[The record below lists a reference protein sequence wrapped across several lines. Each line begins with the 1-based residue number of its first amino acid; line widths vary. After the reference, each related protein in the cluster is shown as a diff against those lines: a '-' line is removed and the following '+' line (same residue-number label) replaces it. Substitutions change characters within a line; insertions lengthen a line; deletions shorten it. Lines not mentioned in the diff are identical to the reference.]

1 MKNKIED
8 EPNNIFVQYLTEKQK
23 SDNWEINFSQL
34 IDEKLLKLRDKKSV
48 KAFFE
53 LILSDQI
60 ELAKN
65 KRFPYEYTVK
75 LANNNFK
82 NKLTGILKCVELYHL
97 YTKEI
102 SSCIRWNEFEK
113 ITGNVFSDFGICKE
127 IKKLKLSPPE
137 IKILFKTVSGFLM
150 GQHPVFLNDM
160 QLNPEELIDFSL
172 LLSDE
177 QNALLKQDLIC
188 LQIDQ
193 DGVSIRTTITKK
205 TLSLIGN
212 LTPNNKLKTTVVA
225 KDSLFEIIKCDD
237 LEKVNLQYATN
248 MNTTFNDFCALS
260 QKITKNENLSL
271 LLHGAP
277 GTGKTEFAKQLTKN
291 VNGTLFQLN
300 FPQIQS
306 KWIGETEKN
315 IRRAF
320 MAYEEAWTK
329 SKEPIILLINE
340 ADGLMN
346 KRVSVNTSN
355 DAFANQAQTELLE
368 QLEKFNGILIATTN
382 LLGNIDSAFH
392 RRFLFKTE
400 IQAPDATGRTNFLKQ
415 SSIYH
420 LLNPMQ
426 ISTLNQSCFTIAELK
441 NLEQKIN
448 LIQRIRNIS
457 TQDIDD
463 LFINET
469 ITRKRTEAIGY
480 ASS

>member
-23 SDNWEINFSQL
+23 SNNWEINFSQL
-34 IDEKLLKLRDKKSV
+34 IDEKVLKLRDKKSM
-48 KAFFE
+48 KIFFD
-53 LILSDQI
+53 LIVSDKI
-60 ELAKN
+60 ELTKN
-65 KRFPYEYTVK
+65 KRFPYEYAVK
-75 LANNNFK
+75 LANNDLK
-82 NKLTGILKCVELYHL
+82 TKITGILKCVELYNL

-102 SSCIRWNEFEK
+102 SSGIRWNEFEN
-113 ITGNVFSDFGICKE
+113 ITSNVFSEFGICKE

-177 QNALLKQDLIC
+177 QNPLIEKDLIR

-212 LTPNNKLKTTVVA
+212 LTPNNKLQTTTVA
-225 KDSLFEIIKCDD
+225 KDSLFEIIKCAD
-237 LEKVNLQYATN
+237 LEKVNLQYSTA

-291 VNGTLFQLN
+291 VKGTLFQLN

-320 MAYEEAWTK
+320 MAYHETWTK

-355 DAFANQAQTELLE
+355 DAFANQSQTELLE

-392 RRFLFKTE
+392 RRFLFRTE
-400 IQAPDATGRTNFLKQ
+400 IQAPDLTGRTNFLKQ

-457 TQDIDD
+457 AQDIDD
-463 LFINET
+463 LFINES

-480 ASS
+480 VSS

>member
-1 MKNKIED
+1 
-8 EPNNIFVQYLTEKQK
+8 
-23 SDNWEINFSQL
+23 
-34 IDEKLLKLRDKKSV
+34 
-48 KAFFE
+48 
-53 LILSDQI
+53 
-60 ELAKN
+60 
-65 KRFPYEYTVK
+65 
-75 LANNNFK
+75 
-82 NKLTGILKCVELYHL
+82 
-97 YTKEI
+97 
-102 SSCIRWNEFEK
+102 
-113 ITGNVFSDFGICKE
+113 
-127 IKKLKLSPPE
+127 
-137 IKILFKTVSGFLM
+137 
-150 GQHPVFLNDM
+150 
-160 QLNPEELIDFSL
+160 
-172 LLSDE
+172 
-177 QNALLKQDLIC
+177 
-188 LQIDQ
+188 
-193 DGVSIRTTITKK
+193 
-205 TLSLIGN
+205 
-212 LTPNNKLKTTVVA
+212 
-225 KDSLFEIIKCDD
+225 
-237 LEKVNLQYATN
+237 

>member
-1 MKNKIED
+1 MKNKIEN

-48 KAFFE
+48 KAFLE

-65 KRFPYEYTVK
+65 KRFPYEYTVE
-75 LANNNFK
+75 LASDNFTS
-82 NKLTGILKCVELYHL
+82 KLTGILKCVELYNR

-102 SSCIRWNEFEK
+102 SPCIRWNEFEK
-113 ITGNVFSDFGICKE
+113 ITGNTFSGFGICKE

-177 QNALLKQDLIC
+177 QNPLIEQDLIR

-212 LTPNNKLKTTVVA
+212 LTPNDKLKTTLAA
-225 KDSLFEIIKCDD
+225 KDSLFEIIKCAD
-237 LEKVNLQYATN
+237 LEKVNLQYAAA

-271 LLHGAP
+271 LLHGAS
-277 GTGKTEFAKQLTKN
+277 GTGKTEFAKQVTKN

-320 MAYEEAWTK
+320 MAYEESWTK

-400 IQAPDATGRTNFLKQ
+400 IQAPDVTGRTNFLKQ
-415 SSIYH
+415 SSIYN

-463 LFINET
+463 LFMNESIN
-469 ITRKRTEAIGY
+469 RKRTEAIGY
-480 ASS
+480 ASN